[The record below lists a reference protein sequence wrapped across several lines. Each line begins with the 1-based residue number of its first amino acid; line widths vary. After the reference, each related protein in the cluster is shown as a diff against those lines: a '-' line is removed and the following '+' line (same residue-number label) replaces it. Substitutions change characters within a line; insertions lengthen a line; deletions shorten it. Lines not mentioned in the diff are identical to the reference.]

1 MKLYKL
7 TALLFTLVLCILN
20 VEVFAQNG
28 RYIVENIGVYGEIGN
43 CNATNIEK
51 ILDNSIEHK
60 SIKDFNK
67 FNFFSKAVKLTS
79 IDFNSMDIATDIDG
93 RIISIAT
100 SKVDTII
107 IDDKQ
112 IKHII
117 GKKSITYNYYETI
130 VEIDFDNIEGKNYF
144 LNDEDNTMILE
155 KRDNS
160 FYFILNGL
168 LYQLKKL

>member
-1 MKLYKL
+1 M
-7 TALLFTLVLCILN
+7 N
-20 VEVFAQNG
+20 
-28 RYIVENIGVYGEIGN
+28 
-43 CNATNIEK
+43 
-51 ILDNSIEHK
+51 
-60 SIKDFNK
+60 
-67 FNFFSKAVKLTS
+67 
-79 IDFNSMDIATDIDG
+79 IATDIDG
-93 RIISIAT
+93 RIISFAT

-117 GKKSITYNYYETI
+117 GEKSITYNYYETI

-144 LNDEDNTMILE
+144 LNNEDNTMILE